1 MSKRTLGIVTALSAE
16 ARALTGAP
24 QPVARLVRLSEKVLM
39 WLGGMGDEAAG
50 RACAALVDAGADAL
64 ASVGTA
70 AGLAPGC
77 RSGTLAL
84 PRKILSS
91 SGEVFGVDAGW
102 REALQAALDGCLEVT
117 SGPLAGA
124 ETVIDVAGKQA
135 LAAQTGAVA
144 ADMESL
150 AVAREASRRGIP
162 VLVIRAV
169 SDGPLDEVPPAAVCS
184 TDSFGRPRYLP
195 LAWALAR
202 HPGDL
207 RPLLRLASGF
217 KTALSTLSAVAAR
230 AGPRLGCP

>member
-1 MSKRTLGIVTALSAE
+1 MSTHTLGIVTALSAE

-24 QPVARLVRLSEKVLM
+24 QPVARLVRISEKVLM
-39 WLGGMGDEAAG
+39 WTGGMGDEAAG

-70 AGLAPGC
+70 AGLAPEC
-77 RSGTLAL
+77 RSGTLVL
-84 PRKILSS
+84 PREILFSN
-91 SGEVFGVDAGW
+91 GEILGVDAGW
-102 REALQAALDGCLEVT
+102 RDALEAALDGRLEVT
-117 SGPLAGA
+117 SGPFAAA

-135 LAAQTGAVA
+135 LSAQTGAVA

-150 AVAREASRRGIP
+150 AVAREANRRGIP

-169 SDGPLDEVPPAAVCS
+169 SDGPLDEVPAAALCS

-217 KTALSTLSAVAAR
+217 KTALRTLSAVAAQ
-230 AGPRLGCP
+230 AGPRLCCP